1 MNARPVSVLH
11 VVSGLASQG
20 GVMAFARTAAG
31 LAIEGVEQ
39 AVWKHRD
46 FQGDGGVT
54 WIREGVATATDLGMR
69 HDLVAGWREGLVLK
83 RWMKARMAAG
93 ERWILH
99 AHSRVGALAAVVA
112 GRGAGCPTLVHL
124 HKLSGQPWIY
134 RALVRWGRAGWVFN
148 SQRTR
153 RHHGIPEGE
162 ATVVYPPVRWPVS
175 PAGAGEGRWFAAGA
189 YVRVKQ
195 FDRLIRAVELLR
207 REGLDWPLELYGR
220 SQPAVDPVHDAELE
234 RLARGTSGVHLRGYT
249 GDWASAMRGEDVFVH
264 PADLEAYGIVVLE
277 AFARG
282 CRVVVP
288 PESILDEIVGDER
301 QAGGWVSAVSTE
313 PADLAAGMRRAMAEG
328 GNAEARWRQRQGVGG
343 RVSIEQCVCQLSGLY
358 RSLAATNRCFRNSS
372 KP

>member
-1 MNARPVSVLH
+1 MPDLFRCLH

-69 HDLVAGWREGLVLK
+69 HDLVAGWREGLVLT
-83 RWMKARMAAG
+83 RWLKARMAAG

-153 RHHGIPEGE
+153 RHHRNSRGRGD
-162 ATVVYPPVRWPVS
+162 RGVS
-175 PAGAGEGRWFAAGA
+175 AGALAG
-189 YVRVKQ
+189 
-195 FDRLIRAVELLR
+195 I
-207 REGLDWPLELYGR
+207 
-220 SQPAVDPVHDAELE
+220 
-234 RLARGTSGVHLRGYT
+234 
-249 GDWASAMRGEDVFVH
+249 
-264 PADLEAYGIVVLE
+264 
-277 AFARG
+277 
-282 CRVVVP
+282 
-288 PESILDEIVGDER
+288 
-301 QAGGWVSAVSTE
+301 AGGC
-313 PADLAAGMRRAMAEG
+313 G
-328 GNAEARWRQRQGVGG
+328 GGGVGLPRG
-343 RVSIEQCVCQLSGLY
+343 RTCG
-358 RSLAATNRCFRNSS
+358 
-372 KP
+372 